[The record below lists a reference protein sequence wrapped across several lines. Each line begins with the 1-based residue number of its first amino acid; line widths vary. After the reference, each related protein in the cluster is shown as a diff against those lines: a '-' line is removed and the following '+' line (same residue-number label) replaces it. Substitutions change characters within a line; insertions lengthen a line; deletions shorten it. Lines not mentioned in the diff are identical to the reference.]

1 MQSSKGFVVKRII
14 GLFVGLYCAV
24 SAVDA
29 GAVQLMSSANVSV
42 ASDTATNAKNIAMDE
57 ARRQVIVD
65 CLLPYSDNSGLRG
78 AVKSE
83 KSSVLMNLISSSEI
97 ANEKLSDTTYS
108 ARVTMSVN
116 NVAAKNWL
124 DSRGVQ
130 NWIPVGTVST
140 NNFTLA
146 VNLSN
151 KISDWA
157 SVRRAAIGAGIDL
170 NTKYIE
176 GNKIVFA
183 APSSKRGAI
192 TIALRDNGWRYQDI
206 DGVLTLSR

>member
-116 NVAAKNWL
+116 NVAAKNC
-124 DSRGVQ
+124 
-130 NWIPVGTVST
+130 WIHVEC
-140 NNFTLA
+140 
-146 VNLSN
+146 
-151 KISDWA
+151 KIGFLL
-157 SVRRAAIGAGIDL
+157 VRCPLII
-170 NTKYIE
+170 
-176 GNKIVFA
+176 
-183 APSSKRGAI
+183 
-192 TIALRDNGWRYQDI
+192 LR
-206 DGVLTLSR
+206 